1 MSTVELPRDGVELGL
16 PDTPPAPREL
26 IELLARTCPGID
38 QDRLLNLQVVAAQL
52 VGNAY
57 RHARAPRRLRLRRRP
72 EAEMVRVEVEDG
84 SPSRLPVL
92 GRVDTPAHGR
102 GLLMVNRLSV
112 NWGHRPRGDHK
123 TVWAEVRLV

>member
-16 PDTPPAPREL
+16 PVTPPAPGEL
-26 IELLARTCPGID
+26 FDLVTRAFPGIGG
-38 QDRLLNLQVVAAQL
+38 DRLVDIQVVAAQL

-57 RHARAPRRLRLRRRP
+57 RHAKGPRRLRLRRGP
-72 EAEMVRVEVEDG
+72 EADLVRVEVEDR
-84 SPSRLPVL
+84 SPSRFPVL
-92 GRVDTPAHGR
+92 GRLDTPEHGR

-112 NWGHRPRGDHK
+112 NWGHQPRGDHK

>member
-16 PDTPPAPREL
+16 PDTPPAPDEL
-26 IELLARTCPGID
+26 FDLVVRTFPGIGGG
-38 QDRLLNLQVVAAQL
+38 RLVDIQVVAAQL

-57 RHARAPRRLRLRRRP
+57 RHADGPRRLRLRRRP
-72 EAEMVRVEVEDG
+72 EAGVVRVEVEDG
-84 SPSRLPVL
+84 SPSRFPVL

-102 GLLMVNRLSV
+102 GLVMVNRLSV